1 MRKIAFSLSLAT
13 LLGLG
18 LHLDSA
24 QAQSARTFVSA
35 ARGDDANP
43 CDSVAAPCRTFQAAH
58 GKTLSDGEVTV
69 LDPGGYGGLTITKS
83 ISIVNDGVG
92 EASVLVSGGGTGIT
106 VDAPNSYVNLRGIT
120 IQGIGFGG
128 GTGLVFSSGFAL
140 TITNCIVRNHTGNGI
155 ELLPH
160 ATSHVAIAN
169 TLAAD
174 NGGSG
179 VFIRP
184 SGSDAMKLTLNRVEA
199 VNNSVDGVF
208 VSGQFMTAPAKLDA
222 VVVDSK
228 AVAKGSI
235 GFASFSTGGGG
246 ITSLMLVNSVAQGN
260 RIAGISSDSII
271 STVRIGHS
279 TVVGNVVTW
288 RTLHNAVIESFGDNY
303 VSGNADGDPGF
314 PLPLVGK
321 N

>member
-1 MRKIAFSLSLAT
+1 
-13 LLGLG
+13 
-18 LHLDSA
+18 
-24 QAQSARTFVSA
+24 
-35 ARGDDANP
+35 
-43 CDSVAAPCRTFQAAH
+43 
-58 GKTLSDGEVTV
+58 
-69 LDPGGYGGLTITKS
+69 
-83 ISIVNDGVG
+83 
-92 EASVLVSGGGTGIT
+92 
-106 VDAPNSYVNLRGIT
+106 
-120 IQGIGFGG
+120 
-128 GTGLVFSSGFAL
+128 
-140 TITNCIVRNHTGNGI
+140 
-155 ELLPH
+155 
-160 ATSHVAIAN
+160 
-169 TLAAD
+169 
-174 NGGSG
+174 
-179 VFIRP
+179 
-184 SGSDAMKLTLNRVEA
+184 MKLTLNRVEA

-228 AVAKGSI
+228 AVANGSI

-303 VSGNADGDPGF
+303 VNGNADGDPGF